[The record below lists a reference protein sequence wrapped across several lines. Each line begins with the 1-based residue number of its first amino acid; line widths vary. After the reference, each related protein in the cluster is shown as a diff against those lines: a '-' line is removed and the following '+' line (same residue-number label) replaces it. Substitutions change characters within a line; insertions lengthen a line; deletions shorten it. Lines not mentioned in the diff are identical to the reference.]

1 LISWG
6 SGAAISKALGFKK
19 RTQNFVIAM
28 AVFGNSNSLP
38 ISLVTSLAFTIKGLH
53 WDKEPNDN
61 DSSVATRG
69 ITYLVIFQQLGQIIR
84 WSWGYKILL
93 RPADEYNDH
102 ELEEHEC
109 KARFDARV
117 ENGEY
122 HDDASIDSSA
132 EDPDEPLIRVRS
144 NISNSSP
151 SDYGSG
157 AATPM
162 HRKRYASS
170 GSTCSC
176 ESDECENSTHHA
188 SHSFPTPTNG
198 IASYGSEFSGHAVTN
213 GHHIKPYQDSPLPPG
228 PKGWWLGFTRWFER
242 AQQRTVTYITSS
254 SRKAFSSLPRFVQK
268 FFIAIFDF
276 IMKLLSPPLAA
287 MIFAIPIVIF
297 PSIKHFFY
305 GTEFMKGSFI
315 PAVRQTGDVAV
326 PLIIVCLGAGLARNT
341 LPEDQ
346 KTSQDPTFD
355 RKVLIAALTARMVL
369 PLVIMAPLLAL
380 TARYLPVNILGDP
393 IFIIVCF
400 LLAGAPTAL
409 QLSQI
414 CQINNVYMGAMTRL
428 LTQSYVVWYVSPL
441 HHFLNDCS
449 LTVS

>member
-1 LISWG
+1 
-6 SGAAISKALGFKK
+6 
-19 RTQNFVIAM
+19 M

-53 WDKEPNDN
+53 WNKEPNDN

-93 RPADEYNDH
+93 RPADEYKDDELEDH
-102 ELEEHEC
+102 ER
-109 KARFDARV
+109 KARLDARA

-122 HDDASIDSSA
+122 HDDVSIDSSN

-144 NISNSSP
+144 NVSNSSP

-162 HRKRYASS
+162 NRRPYASS
-170 GSTCSC
+170 ASTCSC
-176 ESDECENSTHHA
+176 ESDECEDSTHHV
-188 SHSFPTPTNG
+188 SHTFPTPANG
-198 IASYGSEFSGHAVTN
+198 NIAPHRSEYAANGTEN
-213 GHHIKPYQDSPLPPG
+213 GHHVKAYQQPPLPPG
-228 PKGWWLGFTRWFER
+228 PKGWWLGFTRWLAR
-242 AQQRTVTYITSS
+242 MQKSATTLIVSG
-254 SRKAFSSLPRFVQK
+254 SRKAFFCLPRFVQK
-268 FFIAIFDF
+268 IFIAIFNF

-287 MIFAIPIVIF
+287 MIFAIPIVLF
-297 PSIKHFFY
+297 PPIKHFFY

-346 KTSQDPTFD
+346 KTSQDPKFD
-355 RKVLIAALTARMVL
+355 RKVLIAALSARMLL
-369 PLVIMAPLLAL
+369 PVVIMAPLLAL

-400 LLAGAPTAL
+400 LLVGAPTAL

-428 LTQSYVVWYVSPL
+428 LTQSYVVWYVSLPP
-441 HHFLNDCS
+441 FK
-449 LTVS
+449 LTRRLC